1 MEVVNFNMLV
11 EINQLLRDKG
21 IEYSLHSIGGCSS
34 CGLEIVQNGKE
45 HDFNDIINIVNQ
57 FLLKYWIKVIP
68 HEENPYF
75 LNVVSRFHELNKG
88 EK

>member
-11 EINQLLRDKG
+11 EINQLLKERG

-45 HDFNDIINIVNQ
+45 HDLNDIINIVNQ

-68 HEENPYF
+68 NEDNAYF
-75 LNVVSRFHELNKG
+75 LNVVSRFHELNQEGK
-88 EK
+88 